1 MKARLAHYM
10 VPSVY
15 IEVDQLPLN
24 ITSGKLNVKA
34 LNAMAEKQRKAISN
48 PNVTDR
54 QHRVD
59 DNKRLDMLKM
69 SYQYMKIPDDAS
81 LETVEYALLIAWEG
95 ILALPF

>member
-1 MKARLAHYM
+1 M

-15 IEVDQLPLN
+15 IEVDKLPLN

-54 QHRVD
+54 HHRD
-59 DNKRLDMLKM
+59 DNSDWIYENVI
-69 SYQYMKIPDDAS
+69 SIHGNS
-81 LETVEYALLIAWEG
+81 
-95 ILALPF
+95 

>member
-1 MKARLAHYM
+1 
-10 VPSVY
+10 
-15 IEVDQLPLN
+15 
-24 ITSGKLNVKA
+24 
-34 LNAMAEKQRKAISN
+34 MAEKQRKAISN

-81 LETVEYALLIAWEG
+81 LETVEYALLMAWEG
-95 ILALPF
+95 ILALPFGLDELGGAICTKNRVSQ